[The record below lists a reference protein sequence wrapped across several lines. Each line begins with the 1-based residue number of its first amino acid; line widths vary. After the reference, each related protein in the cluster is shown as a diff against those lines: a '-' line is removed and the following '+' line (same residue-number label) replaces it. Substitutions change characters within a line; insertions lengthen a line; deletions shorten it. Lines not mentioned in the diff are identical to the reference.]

1 MIEPLGQRIVVKR
14 LAEKE
19 RNGIYIP
26 EQARKT
32 SLVGEVLATGPDADW
47 VSKGDIVHF
56 ARFSG
61 VDVKADGKYVGD
73 EYEDCL
79 YMNCEDLLGVIK
91 TGQAPAEIKEAT
103 AL

>member
-1 MIEPLGQRIVVKR
+1 MIKPLGQRIIVKR
-14 LAEKE
+14 LSEKE
-19 RNGIYIP
+19 RGGIVIP
-26 EQARKT
+26 TQAQKT

-47 VSKGDIVHF
+47 VVPGDIVHF

-61 VDVKADGKYVGD
+61 TEVKMDGTYAGS

-91 TGQAPAEIKEAT
+91 SAAKEAVPV
-103 AL
+103 